1 MPQMSP
7 LNWISLFLS
16 FSLIFL
22 LINSYNYYFINY
34 SFNKKI
40 TKTSSLIKINWKW

>member
-7 LNWISLFLS
+7 LNWISLFVS

-22 LINSYNYYFINY
+22 LINSTNYFFINY
-34 SFNKKI
+34 KI
-40 TKTSSLIKINWKW
+40 DIKSLKTLKTNNISWKW